1 MDKLL
6 NYLHTIHPIS
16 YTISGILS
24 GTKIDDYKDTEF
36 EGYTITVTNR
46 GDGSGIVHLEKDKEE
61 WSLVFTPESNYP
73 ELINGADRTAKM
85 TEGFV
90 KDGKLIASS
99 LSKYVTDI
107 KQLGNPLI
115 DVSDYVNMEDGMR
128 LISVIINTLA
138 SEGIFAKFDPNT
150 RAIQIINYSKD
161 SANLDKLSS
170 IIGRMYYPTTREDTV
185 VNSSHNPLH
194 QSQMDVFTENGTPMG
209 SVKAIEIMSNTP
221 MYLNK
226 ELLESIPNIE
236 PGSSKTTNQVLNSKY
251 MTPKAFKRIKDAYE
265 NGVVDKLLSNEE
277 FMDAW
282 KSHDYNRIRELLGED
297 KSAKISDSLYKHFGI
312 RTKDLDNI
320 IKVEDDPLVL
330 YSDPYSNEEAKTY
343 NVFAD
348 PSVKSISHA
357 KIFSDEYIK
366 YNDIYDARYEMFTS
380 RGERMYASGDNN
392 YQANTILR
400 ENIRFQNTDASN
412 VDINDY
418 RSSLLQTIGGSL
430 VEDGYI
436 DTHNIK
442 YSKSELEDLAF
453 KYISYGYDEDNLTP
467 RIKSQMRAYNNLEEH
482 GVVDT
487 GITTTLDATFS
498 GLVVNSAIT
507 GKTNNLSKINIRDA
521 GDTNEYDMNDLYSDV
536 GSSLMEKLIEK
547 GIDRKKARKLVKPG
561 VMSAMYNSSERRRT
575 DKLITD
581 LRKEMKKHLPESE
594 VNEFINS
601 IRPEIKETTRGATEI
616 LSGTIRENDVMN
628 LVDKGII
635 QVFESDNGM
644 PREFNPKELDDLVSK
659 TAGIR
664 INKPDGTHT
673 TIMNDASSLAFEDG
687 VLIASKGDHVKPF
700 VSTTSVKDGI
710 YRETTNNKKFL
721 DNVSTAIARSYDSY
735 VASYVVEKL
744 HDEEIPV
751 VTTHDAFTVPVYAS
765 ERTRELYNEAVN
777 NLYEFGGSDKRVNAR
792 NNLSTE

>member
-24 GTKIDDYKDTEF
+24 GTKIDDYKDTEY

-46 GDGSGIVHLEKDKEE
+46 GDGSGVVYITKGKEE
-61 WSLVFTPESNYP
+61 WSLIFTPESNYP
-73 ELINGADRTAKM
+73 DLINGVDATTKI

-90 KDGKLIASS
+90 KDGKLVASS

-115 DVSDYVNMEDGMR
+115 DVSDYIGMEDGMR
-128 LISVIINTLA
+128 LISAIVNTLA

-150 RAIQIINYSKD
+150 RAIQIMKYNRD
-161 SANLDKLSS
+161 SANLDKLSD

-185 VNSSHNPLH
+185 VNGSYKPLH
-194 QSQMDVFTENGTPMG
+194 QSQMDVFTENDTPVG
-209 SVKAIEIMSNTP
+209 SVKAVEIMSNTP
-221 MYLNK
+221 TYLNK

-236 PGSSKTTNQVLNSKY
+236 PGSAEVTNQVLNSKY
-251 MTPKAFKRIKDAYE
+251 MTPKSFKRIKDAYE
-265 NGVVDKLLSNEE
+265 IGIVETILSDKE
-277 FMDAW
+277 FISAW
-282 KSHDYNRIRELLGED
+282 KSHDYDKIRKILGIHNRE
-297 KSAKISDSLYKHFGI
+297 KITDVLYDTFGI

-320 IKVEDDPLVL
+320 IKVEENPMVL
-330 YSDPYSNEEAKTY
+330 YVDPYSNAEGATY

-348 PSVKSISHA
+348 PDVKDISHA

-366 YNDIYDARYEMFTS
+366 YNDIYDAKYEMFTS
-380 RGERMYASGDNN
+380 RGERMYASGDDN
-392 YQANTILR
+392 YQANTIIR
-400 ENIRFQNTDASN
+400 ENIRFQNTDASKL
-412 VDINDY
+412 DKDEY

-467 RIKSQMRAYNNLEEH
+467 RIKSQMRAYNDLEEH
-482 GVVDT
+482 GVIDT
-487 GITTTLDATFS
+487 GLTTTLDSTFS

-507 GKTNNLSKINIRDA
+507 GKTNNISKINIRDA
-521 GDTNEYDMNDLYSDV
+521 SDTKEYDMNDLYSDI
-536 GSSLMEKLIEK
+536 GISLIEKLMEK
-547 GIDRKKARKLVKPG
+547 GVDRKKARKLVKPG
-561 VMSAMYNSSERRRT
+561 VMTAMYNSSERRRT
-575 DKLITD
+575 ELLTSSLK
-581 LRKEMKKHLPESE
+581 KEMKKYIPESE
-594 VNEFINS
+594 INEFIND
-601 IRPEIKETTRGATEI
+601 IKPEIKETTRGATEI
-616 LSGTIRENDVMN
+616 LAGTIRENDVMN

-644 PREFNPKELDDLVSK
+644 PREFNPKELDDLVYK

-673 TIMNDASSLAFEDG
+673 TIMNDANSLSFEDG

-700 VSTTSVKDGI
+700 VSTTSVKDGV
-710 YRETTNNKKFL
+710 YKETINDKKFL

-744 HDEEIPV
+744 HDEDIPV
-751 VTTHDAFTVPVYAS
+751 ITTHDAFTVPVYAS

-777 NLYEFGGSDKRVNAR
+777 NLYEFGGSDKRVNAK

>member
-16 YTISGILS
+16 YTISGVLS
-24 GTKIDDYKDTEF
+24 GTKIDDYKDTEY

-46 GDGSGIVHLEKDKEE
+46 HDGSGIVHLEKDDEE

-73 ELINGADRTAKM
+73 ELINGADMTSKM
-85 TEGFV
+85 KEGFV

-99 LSKYVTDI
+99 LDKYVTDI

-115 DVSDYVNMEDGMR
+115 DVSDYMDMEDGMR
-128 LISVIINTLA
+128 LISVIVNTLA

-150 RAIQIINYSKD
+150 RAIQIMNYTRD
-161 SANLDKLSS
+161 SANLDKLSD

-185 VNSSHNPLH
+185 VNNSHDPLH
-194 QSQMDVFTENGTPMG
+194 RSQMDVFTENGTPIG
-209 SVKAIEIMSNTP
+209 SVKAVEIMSNTP
-221 MYLNK
+221 TYLNK
-226 ELLESIPNIE
+226 ELLESIPDID

-265 NGVVDKLLSNEE
+265 NGTVAELFNNGE
-277 FMDAW
+277 FIDSW
-282 KSHDYNRIRELLGED
+282 NSRDYNKIRELLGVD
-297 KSAKISDSLYKHFGI
+297 KEAKITDALYDKYGI

-320 IKVEDDPLVL
+320 IRVEEDPILL
-330 YSDPYSNEEAKTY
+330 YPDPYSDDVAERY

-348 PSVKSISHA
+348 PRVKDISHA

-366 YNDIYDARYEMFTS
+366 YNDIYDATYEMFTS

-392 YQANTILR
+392 YQANTVIR

-412 VDINDY
+412 LDVNDY

-467 RIKSQMRAYNNLEEH
+467 RIKAQMRAYNNLEDH
-482 GVVDT
+482 GVIDT

-536 GSSLMEKLIEK
+536 GSSLIEKLIEK
-547 GIDRKKARKLVKPG
+547 GVDRKKARKLVKPG

-575 DKLITD
+575 DKLVTD
-581 LRKEMKKHLPESE
+581 LRKEMKKYMPKSE
-594 VNEFINS
+594 VNEFIKS
-601 IRPEIKETTRGATEI
+601 IKPEIKETTRGATEI

-644 PREFNPKELDDLVSK
+644 PRKFTPKELDDLVSK

-673 TIMNDASSLAFEDG
+673 TIMNDANSLSFEDG

-700 VSTTSVKDGI
+700 VSTTSVIDGI
-710 YRETTNNKKFL
+710 YRETIKNKKFL

-744 HDEEIPV
+744 HDEDIPV
-751 VTTHDAFTVPVYAS
+751 ITTHDAFTVPVYAS
-765 ERTRELYNEAVN
+765 ERTRELYDEAVN
-777 NLYEFGGSDKRVNAR
+777 NLYKFGGSDKRVNAK

>member
-16 YTISGILS
+16 YTISGVLS
-24 GTKIDDYKDTEF
+24 GTKIDDYKDTEY

-46 GDGSGIVHLEKDKEE
+46 HDGSGVVHLEKDDEE

-73 ELINGADRTAKM
+73 ELINGADMTSKM
-85 TEGFV
+85 KDGFV

-99 LSKYVTDI
+99 LDKYVTDI

-115 DVSDYVNMEDGMR
+115 DVSDYVDMEDGMR
-128 LISVIINTLA
+128 LISVIVNTLA

-150 RAIQIINYSKD
+150 RAIQIMNYTRD
-161 SANLDKLSS
+161 SVNLDKLSD

-185 VNSSHNPLH
+185 INSSHDPLH
-194 QSQMDVFTENGTPMG
+194 RSQMDVFTENGTPIG
-209 SVKAIEIMSNTP
+209 SVKAVEIMSNTP
-221 MYLNK
+221 TYLNK
-226 ELLESIPNIE
+226 ELLESIPDID

-265 NGVVDKLLSNEE
+265 DGTVADILNNGDFIN
-277 FMDAW
+277 AW
-282 KSHDYNRIRELLGED
+282 NSRDYSKIRELLDVD
-297 KSAKISDSLYKHFGI
+297 KEVKITDALYNKYGI

-320 IKVEDDPLVL
+320 IRVEEDPILL
-330 YSDPYSNEEAKTY
+330 YPDPYSDDVAERY

-348 PSVKSISHA
+348 PRVKDISHA
-357 KIFSDEYIK
+357 KVFSDEYIK
-366 YNDIYDARYEMFTS
+366 YNDIYDATYEMFTS

-392 YQANTILR
+392 YQANTVIR

-412 VDINDY
+412 LDINDY

-467 RIKSQMRAYNNLEEH
+467 RIKAQMRAYNNLEEH
-482 GVVDT
+482 GIIDT

-536 GSSLMEKLIEK
+536 GSSLIEKLIAK
-547 GIDRKKARKLVKPG
+547 GVDRKKARKLVKPG
-561 VMSAMYNSSERRRT
+561 IMSAMYNSSERRRT
-575 DKLITD
+575 DKLVTD
-581 LRKEMKKHLPESE
+581 LRKEMKKYMPKSE

-601 IRPEIKETTRGATEI
+601 IKPEIKETTRGATEI
-616 LSGTIRENDVMN
+616 LSGTIRENEVMN

-644 PREFNPKELDDLVSK
+644 PKEFTPKELDDLVSK

-673 TIMNDASSLAFEDG
+673 TIMNDANSLSFEDG

-710 YRETTNNKKFL
+710 YKETIKNKKFL

-744 HDEEIPV
+744 HDEDIPV
-751 VTTHDAFTVPVYAS
+751 ITTHDAFTVPVYAS
-765 ERTRELYNEAVN
+765 ERTRELYDEAVN
-777 NLYEFGGSDKRVNAR
+777 NLYKFGGSDKRVNAK

>member
-16 YTISGILS
+16 YTISGVLS
-24 GTKIDDYKDTEF
+24 GSKIDDFRDTEF
-36 EGYTITVTNR
+36 EGYVISVTNR
-46 GDGSGIVHLEKDKEE
+46 GDGSGVVHITKDKEE

-73 ELINGADRTAKM
+73 ELINGADATTKI

-90 KDGKLIASS
+90 KDGKLMASS
-99 LSKYVTDI
+99 LDKYVTDI
-107 KQLGNPLI
+107 KKLGNPLI
-115 DVSDYVNMEDGMR
+115 DVSDYMGTEDGLR
-128 LISVIINTLA
+128 LISIIVNSLA

-150 RAIQIINYSKD
+150 RAIQIMAYTRD
-161 SANLDKLSS
+161 TVNLDKLSD

-185 VNSSHNPLH
+185 VSSIHKPLH
-194 QSQMDVFTENGTPMG
+194 RTQMDVFTENDTPIG
-209 SVKAIEIMSNTP
+209 SVKAVEIMSNTP
-221 MYLNK
+221 AYLNK

-236 PGSSKTTNQVLNSKY
+236 PGSSAVTNQVLNSTY
-251 MTPKAFKRIKDAYE
+251 MNPKAFKRIKDAYE
-265 NGVVDKLLSNEE
+265 NGSVSTILSNEE
-277 FMDAW
+277 FIDAW
-282 KSHDYNRIRELLGED
+282 KSRDYNKIREFLGIEGRD
-297 KSAKISDSLYKHFGI
+297 KITNALYNKFGI

-320 IKVEDDPLVL
+320 IKVEENPMVL
-330 YSDPYSNEEAKTY
+330 YVDPYSTDEAITY
-343 NVFAD
+343 NVFSNPEIKD
-348 PSVKSISHA
+348 ISHA
-357 KIFSDEYIK
+357 KIFADEYIK

-380 RGERMYASGDNN
+380 RGERMYASGDDN
-392 YQANTILR
+392 YQANTVIR

-412 VDINDY
+412 LDPDEY

-442 YSKSELEDLAF
+442 YSKSELEDLAY

-467 RIKSQMRAYNNLEEH
+467 RIKSQMRAYNDLEEH
-482 GVVDT
+482 GVIDT
-487 GITTTLDATFS
+487 GLTTTLDATFS

-507 GKTNNLSKINIRDA
+507 GKTNNISKINIRDA
-521 GDTNEYDMNDLYSDV
+521 SDENEYDMNDLYSDL
-536 GSSLMEKLIEK
+536 GSSLIEKLIDK
-547 GIDRKKARKLVKPG
+547 GVDRKKARKLVKPG
-561 VMSAMYNSSERRRT
+561 VMTAMYNSSERRRT
-575 DKLITD
+575 ELLTKSL
-581 LRKEMKKHLPESE
+581 KQEMKKYIPESE
-594 VNEFINS
+594 INDFIEE
-601 IRPEIKETTRGATEI
+601 IRPQIKETTSSATEV
-616 LSGTIRENDVMN
+616 LAGTIRENDVMN

-644 PREFNPKELDDLVSK
+644 PREFNPKEIDDLVSK

-673 TIMNDASSLAFEDG
+673 TIMNDASSLSLEDG

-700 VSTTSVKDGI
+700 VSSTAVKDGL
-710 YRETTNNKKFL
+710 YEETVKNKKFL

-744 HDEEIPV
+744 HDEDIPV
-751 VTTHDAFTVPVYAS
+751 LTTHDAFTVPVYAS

-777 NLYEFGGSDKRVNAR
+777 NLYKFGGSDKRVNAK

>member
-16 YTISGILS
+16 YTISGVLS
-24 GTKIDDYKDTEF
+24 GTKIDDYKDTEY

-46 GDGSGIVHLEKDKEE
+46 HDGSGIVHLEKDGEE

-73 ELINGADRTAKM
+73 ELINGADITSKM
-85 TEGFV
+85 KEGFV

-99 LSKYVTDI
+99 LDKYVTDI

-115 DVSDYVNMEDGMR
+115 DVSDYMDMEDGMR
-128 LISVIINTLA
+128 LISVIVNTLA

-150 RAIQIINYSKD
+150 RAIQIMNYTRD
-161 SANLDKLSS
+161 SANLDKLSD

-185 VNSSHNPLH
+185 VNNSHDPLH
-194 QSQMDVFTENGTPMG
+194 RSQMDVFTENGTPIG
-209 SVKAIEIMSNTP
+209 SVKAVEIMSNTP
-221 MYLNK
+221 TYLNK
-226 ELLESIPNIE
+226 ELLESIPDID

-265 NGVVDKLLSNEE
+265 NGTVAELFNNGE
-277 FMDAW
+277 FIDSW
-282 KSHDYNRIRELLGED
+282 NSRDYNKIRELLGVD
-297 KSAKISDSLYKHFGI
+297 KEAKITDALYDKYGI

-320 IKVEDDPLVL
+320 IRVEEDPILL
-330 YSDPYSNEEAKTY
+330 YPDPYSDDVAERY

-348 PSVKSISHA
+348 PRVKDISHA

-366 YNDIYDARYEMFTS
+366 YNDIYDATYEMFTS

-392 YQANTILR
+392 YQANTVIR

-412 VDINDY
+412 LDVNDY

-467 RIKSQMRAYNNLEEH
+467 RIKAQMRAYNNLEDH
-482 GVVDT
+482 GVIDT

-536 GSSLMEKLIEK
+536 GSSLIEKLIEK
-547 GIDRKKARKLVKPG
+547 GVDRKKARKLVKPG

-575 DKLITD
+575 DKLVTD
-581 LRKEMKKHLPESE
+581 LRKEMKKYMPKSE
-594 VNEFINS
+594 VNEFIKS
-601 IRPEIKETTRGATEI
+601 IKPEIKETTRGATEI

-644 PREFNPKELDDLVSK
+644 PRKFTPKELDDLVSK

-673 TIMNDASSLAFEDG
+673 TIMNDANSLSFEDG

-710 YRETTNNKKFL
+710 YRETIKNKKFL

-744 HDEEIPV
+744 HDEDIPV
-751 VTTHDAFTVPVYAS
+751 ITTHDAFTVPVYAS
-765 ERTRELYNEAVN
+765 ERTRELYDEAVN
-777 NLYEFGGSDKRVNAR
+777 NLYKFGGSDKRVNAK